1 MLNRVLEVEVM
12 ASQEESIT
20 YDDMDHRS
28 VNELFVDDLI
38 ATGKASG
45 EVLDLGTGTA
55 RIPLLLCERTEDA
68 RVIAVDLSESMLD
81 LARLNIEIASMSS
94 RVMLDRADAKALPFD
109 DGRFDVV
116 ISNSII
122 HHIPEPKQA
131 FAESVRV
138 CTKGGLL
145 FFRDLVRPDS
155 EEELSHLSETY
166 TGEEGVHARK
176 MFEDSLRAAL
186 TLEEVQSIVADFD
199 FAAES
204 VSLTSDRHWTW
215 NAVKS

>member
-1 MLNRVLEVEVM
+1 MLKRILEEEVM
-12 ASQEESIT
+12 ASQEEAIV

-28 VNELFVDDLI
+28 VNEQFIDDLL
-38 ATGKASG
+38 ATQNAAG
-45 EVLDLGTGTA
+45 EALDLGTGTA
-55 RIPLLLCERTEDA
+55 RIPLLLCERTEDT

-94 RVMLDRADAKALPFD
+94 RVMLDRADAKELPFD

-116 ISNSII
+116 VSNSII
-122 HHIPEPKQA
+122 HHIPEPKKA

-138 CTKGGLL
+138 CKKGGQL
-145 FFRDLVRPDS
+145 FFRDLVRPGS
-155 EEELSHLSETY
+155 EEELAKLSETY
-166 TGEEGVHARK
+166 TGEEGVQARK

-186 TLEEVQSIVADFD
+186 TLEEVQAMVSEFGFPADT
-199 FAAES
+199 

-215 NAVKS
+215 NAVT